1 MVEAHLFYSEVHK
14 CPSKLTRCGI
24 QYREIGKVIGGT
36 KGNAILNYVSGA
48 PNKET
53 VIEEAPNVF
62 DYDELTKYGFGV
74 S

>member
-1 MVEAHLFYSEVHK
+1 MLIKTIHREV
-14 CPSKLTRCGI
+14 
-24 QYREIGKVIGGT
+24 GKVIGGT

-53 VIEEAPNVF
+53 IIQEAPNVF
-62 DYDELTKYGFGV
+62 DYDELTKYGYGV